1 MKTRI
6 ITALICIPL
15 LVTVLVAPGY
25 VICGAVVLV
34 SLIGLSEFYGAVG
47 LADKKPLTAI
57 GYASALVIPI
67 FMYFKPYAAEYSA
80 LGERL
85 PAYLLVYLFILALFA
100 VMLIF
105 HKNVSISDAALTM
118 FSTVYIPYLLSH
130 IILVREL
137 QNGEY
142 LIWLIFIGAFLA
154 DTGAYFV
161 GIFFGRHK
169 LCPEISP
176 KKTVEGAFGG
186 VIGGVVFYIVYGLIL
201 KYAFNLSV
209 RFASLALMGVIIS
222 VISEIGDLSA
232 SIIKRHYGI
241 KDYGTLFPGHGGILD
256 RCDSVI
262 MVAPAV
268 YLLLNSVFTV
278 IL

>member
-34 SLIGLSEFYGAVG
+34 SIIGLSEFYGAVG

-80 LGERL
+80 FGERL

-186 VIGGVVFYIVYGLIL
+186 VLGGVVFYIVYGLIL
-201 KYAFNLSV
+201 KYAFNFSV

>member
-57 GYASALVIPI
+57 GYTSALVIPI

-105 HKNVSISDAALTM
+105 HKNVSISDASLTM

-130 IILVREL
+130 IILVRES

-186 VIGGVVFYIVYGLIL
+186 VLGGVVFYIVYGLIL
-201 KYAFNLSV
+201 KYAFNFSV

>member
-34 SLIGLSEFYGAVG
+34 SIIGLSEFYGAVG

-57 GYASALVIPI
+57 GYASALIIPI

-105 HKNVSISDAALTM
+105 HKNVSISDAALTCSARSIYRT
-118 FSTVYIPYLLSH
+118 FSRT
-130 IILVREL
+130 
-137 QNGEY
+137 
-142 LIWLIFIGAFLA
+142 
-154 DTGAYFV
+154 
-161 GIFFGRHK
+161 
-169 LCPEISP
+169 
-176 KKTVEGAFGG
+176 
-186 VIGGVVFYIVYGLIL
+186 
-201 KYAFNLSV
+201 
-209 RFASLALMGVIIS
+209 
-222 VISEIGDLSA
+222 
-232 SIIKRHYGI
+232 
-241 KDYGTLFPGHGGILD
+241 
-256 RCDSVI
+256 
-262 MVAPAV
+262 
-268 YLLLNSVFTV
+268 
-278 IL
+278 

>member
-1 MKTRI
+1 M
-6 ITALICIPL
+6 
-15 LVTVLVAPGY
+15 
-25 VICGAVVLV
+25 
-34 SLIGLSEFYGAVG
+34 
-47 LADKKPLTAI
+47 
-57 GYASALVIPI
+57 
-67 FMYFKPYAAEYSA
+67 
-80 LGERL
+80 
-85 PAYLLVYLFILALFA
+85 
-100 VMLIF
+100 
-105 HKNVSISDAALTM
+105 SD
-118 FSTVYIPYLLSH
+118 
-130 IILVREL
+130 
-137 QNGEY
+137 GEY

-186 VIGGVVFYIVYGLIL
+186 VLGGVVFYIVYGLIL
-201 KYAFNLSV
+201 KYAFNFSV

>member
-67 FMYFKPYAAEYSA
+67 LMYLKPYAAEYSA

-130 IILVREL
+130 IILVRES
-137 QNGEY
+137 QNGAY

-186 VIGGVVFYIVYGLIL
+186 VLGGVVFYIVYGLIL
-201 KYAFNLSV
+201 KYAFNFSV

>member
-34 SLIGLSEFYGAVG
+34 SIIGLSEFYGAVG

-161 GIFFGRHK
+161 GIFFGRHR

-186 VIGGVVFYIVYGLIL
+186 ILGGVVFYIVYGLIL

>member
-34 SLIGLSEFYGAVG
+34 SIIGLSEFYGAVG

-57 GYASALVIPI
+57 GYASALIIPI
-67 FMYFKPYAAEYSA
+67 FMYFKPYAAEYFA

-130 IILVREL
+130 IILVRES

-176 KKTVEGAFGG
+176 KKTIEGAFGG
-186 VIGGVVFYIVYGLIL
+186 VLGGVVFYIVYGLIL
-201 KYAFNLSV
+201 KYAFNFSV